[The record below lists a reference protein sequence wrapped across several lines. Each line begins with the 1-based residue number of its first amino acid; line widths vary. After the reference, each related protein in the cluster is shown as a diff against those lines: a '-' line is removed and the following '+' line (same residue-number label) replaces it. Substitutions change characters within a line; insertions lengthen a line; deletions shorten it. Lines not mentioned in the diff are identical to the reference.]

1 MIIAHGCTIN
11 FNILSG
17 IYYMLLVLYVEPINR
32 VEPRNFINVCESL
45 NSKFVSGRGGGAYRM
60 AGNFYLFYPVL
71 SWMRFLSHN
80 ILEHMVIFTT
90 WVEFILQ
97 NIFAMQGP
105 G

>member
-45 NSKFVSGRGGGAYRM
+45 NSKFVSGRGGGVHTVW
-60 AGNFYLFYPVL
+60 L
-71 SWMRFLSHN
+71 
-80 ILEHMVIFTT
+80 VIFTFFT
-90 WVEFILQ
+90 Q
-97 NIFAMQGP
+97 CSHG
-105 G
+105 